1 MKKLVLVLVLALSVM
16 MIGATA
22 FMVTSGQG
30 QTPSQSNENLAAAWP
45 TVVYMTSNQT
55 FFVSNQTPCSISN
68 NMTGVVTFWPSAD
81 NSTVFYSAWISADNI
96 TQIALQMKQNGQ
108 VGEPV
113 VYLYAPKVMTRS
125 VTVINQTSGLMVI
138 GNFTA
143 SNFVGAMSNLSM
155 SNLNTQISQ
164 GNISVIA
171 STSQCPMAFRGEF
184 GVFPFVVCNCQ
195 GTQATT
201 SNQSQVT
208 TPPGQT
214 PQVQTPQ
221 GSPGPCP
228 GGVCQPMGQGPQ
240 EPIMPMGPGPMM
252 GPRG

>member
-1 MKKLVLVLVLALSVM
+1 MKKSILALVLALSVM
-16 MIGATA
+16 MVGGSAIMITG
-22 FMVTSGQG
+22 GQG
-30 QTPSQSNENLAAAWP
+30 QTTVKSNDNLAAAWP

-55 FFVSNQTPCSISN
+55 FFTSNQTPCSISN

-81 NSTVFYSAWISADNI
+81 NSTMFYNAWINGNNI
-96 TQIALQMKQNGQ
+96 TQIALHMKQNGQ
-108 VGEPV
+108 VGNAV
-113 VYLYAPKVMTRS
+113 VYLYAPGIMTRS

-143 SNFVGAMSNLSM
+143 SNFIGPMSNQSM
-155 SNLNTQISQ
+155 NDLRARISE

-171 STSQCPMAFRGEF
+171 STSQCKMALRGEF

-195 GTQATT
+195 GA
-201 SNQSQVT
+201 NQTQVT
-208 TPPGQT
+208 TPSGQT
-214 PQVQTPQ
+214 PQVQTPR
-221 GSPGPCP
+221 GFPGPCP

-240 EPIMPMGPGPMM
+240 EPIMPMEPGPMM